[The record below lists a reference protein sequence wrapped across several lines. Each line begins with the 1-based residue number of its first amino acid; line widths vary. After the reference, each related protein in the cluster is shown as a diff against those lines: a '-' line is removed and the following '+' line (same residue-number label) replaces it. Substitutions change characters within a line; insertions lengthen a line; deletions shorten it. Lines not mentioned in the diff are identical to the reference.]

1 MIPKKKIEYASR
13 YLVVVFIRFLFIY
26 LFIIKLFRGN
36 ILLGKK
42 IVKKNASFLSP
53 TLFGPIMNRRRLTRA
68 TSGRKKRRRASNA
81 AVDEST
87 SCFPPATTP
96 KLRRNASRSGAGEF
110 APRGPPLTRQRACH
124 ALRQHEFDVNC
135 PLFSSSLTR
144 DCASLILRRVDAKDL
159 ARLKSTCK
167 FFGDERGRGR
177 AMIEEVVQERTRKG
191 GTTTDMP
198 EHFWC
203 VFSRTFLSLSR
214 ASCTETKREYQKKNK
229 TTTTTTT
236 TTTTMRIPRARVG
249 ARAWRAQKAR
259 FQIKNSR

>member
-13 YLVVVFIRFLFIY
+13 YLGSSIYSLFVY
-26 LFIIKLFRGN
+26 LFVYYQSDATFSWKYSFW
-36 ILLGKK
+36 GKK

-236 TTTTMRIPRARVG
+236 TRIPRARVG

>member
-26 LFIIKLFRGN
+26 LFIIKDFFVETFFW
-36 ILLGKK
+36 GKK

-229 TTTTTTT
+229 TTTTT
-236 TTTTMRIPRARVG
+236 RIPRARVG